1 MKNNNMQSYFLAG
14 ISFIAIALVTTFVIT
29 QSITANDENSSVKVH
44 IPPLHPTDVP
54 VIPDTVVP
62 EFGYYYTPKASEAI
76 VEIGPCS
83 PCVGMQI
90 CNTENDEC
98 LYVHHGRH
106 NDPLEPVK
114 KVQEHFAAPQNG
126 EKLELD
132 VTLFSNFGTDYHGM
146 DQSAL
151 FAEGSH
157 KKRVENLA
165 KQLELNANVKS
176 TTIYYTETPTLE
188 DYMQGNKDRT
198 VLFKNKKAYGMNITQ
213 QEGEED
219 RGARGNF
226 RMSTYLDIMLRKKF
240 ADRVYYSHE
249 DSIWKRRDN
258 PLFRIKKPNAVKI
271 NSLPSARENLMHR
284 YFDIA
289 PAATTT
295 DTAENLG
302 QNL

>member
-1 MKNNNMQSYFLAG
+1 MKKILTNLSLVTML
-14 ISFIAIALVTTFVIT
+14 AIA
-29 QSITANDENSSVKVH
+29 QSVTANDENSRVKVQ

-62 EFGYYYTPKASEAI
+62 EFGYYYTPKASEAT

-98 LYVHHGRH
+98 LYVHQGLY

-126 EKLELD
+126 EKLALD

-146 DQSAL
+146 DQSA
-151 FAEGSH
+151 FFVEGSH

-165 KQLELNANVKS
+165 KQLELNAKVRN

-198 VLFKNKKAYGMNITQ
+198 VLFKNKKAYGMNLTE

-219 RGARGNF
+219 DPRGNF

-249 DSIWKRRDN
+249 DSIWKRKDN
-258 PLFRIKKPNAVKI
+258 PLFRIKKPNVAKI

-284 YFDIA
+284 YYDMPATKTITA
-289 PAATTT
+289 P
-295 DTAENLG
+295 TAESLA
-302 QNL
+302 QNLLTIL